1 MTDPGHD
8 KRLKY
13 AMRDIAETKAR
24 GRNGCKYCDIG
35 LQPFG
40 GMHAVPGKG
49 PVVCEVF
56 WKRVIIRRR
65 EG

>member
-1 MTDPGHD
+1 MTDQD

-13 AMRDIAETKAR
+13 ARRDIAETR
-24 GRNGCKYCDIG
+24 SCGCKFCDIG
-35 LQPFG
+35 LRPFG

-56 WKRVIIRRR
+56 WRRVIIRRR
-65 EG
+65 DG